1 MSLAHRLFG
10 VVKLVGL
17 LPICFAAVIVEKSVA
32 CPKAKVIKADL
43 QGKDYLRLL
52 GGPPETHSL
61 RSGAVA
67 LQPGKTVGKH
77 STENNEEL
85 IVVLEGEG
93 ALILNEDQ
101 ELPLKVGTVAYCPP
115 DTEHDVRNTGPA
127 VFRYIYVVAK
137 AK

>member
-1 MSLAHRLFG
+1 MALSQRFVG
-10 VVKLVGL
+10 VVKLVSF
-17 LPICFAAVIVEKSVA
+17 LPVCFAAVVVQKLVA
-32 CPKAKVIKADL
+32 QPEAKVIKTDM
-43 QGKDYLRLL
+43 QGKDYMRLL
-52 GGPPETHSL
+52 GGPPETFSL

-115 DTEHDVRNTGPA
+115 DMEHDVRNTGPA